1 MTDAEI
7 SLPAADDAHAS
18 AEPSTRAQRAN
29 QARELSEQSDRYAV
43 ALESLLSVLRS
54 SRLDDRSA
62 RETAT
67 NIAATALVQLRTST
81 DERHLDLLEPVVG
94 AFSRL
99 KEDVQPLVRFGK
111 LDVEFV
117 EPPANGRALP
127 GEVAHAARAIV
138 RNVLLML
145 VNAAHARR
153 ARVQWDCDGLNL
165 LVSIRDDGRG
175 ETKAH
180 DDALRPVSEHVAAL
194 DGRMSLASTPGWG
207 TEMSIAIPLDPAP
220 ATTPRDRLADLS
232 GRETEVLD
240 QLATG
245 ARNSEIARALGITE
259 HTVKFH
265 ISKLL
270 RKAGARNRA
279 ELISLMR

>member
-7 SLPAADDAHAS
+7 PLPAADGAS
-18 AEPSTRAQRAN
+18 SPAEASTRAQLAN
-29 QARELSEQSDRYAV
+29 QARALSEQSDRYAV

-62 RETAT
+62 RETTT

-145 VNAAHARR
+145 VNAAKARR
-153 ARVQWDCDGLNL
+153 ARIQWDCDGLNL
-165 LVSIRDDGRG
+165 LISIRDDGRG
-175 ETKAH
+175 ETRAH
-180 DDALRPVSEHVAAL
+180 DDALRPVSEHVTAL
-194 DGRMSLASTPGWG
+194 DGQMDLTSTPGWG
-207 TEMSIAIPLDPAP
+207 TEMSITIPLDPVTAP
-220 ATTPRDRLADLS
+220 PPLESLTALS
-232 GRETEVLD
+232 GREKEVLN

-245 ARNSEIARALGITE
+245 ARNSEIAQTLGITE

>member
-1 MTDAEI
+1 MTD
-7 SLPAADDAHAS
+7 SPQTDTG
-18 AEPSTRAQRAN
+18 TRAQLAN
-29 QARELSEQSDRYAV
+29 QARALSEQADRYAV
-43 ALESLLSVLRS
+43 TLESLLSVLRS
-54 SRLDDRSA
+54 SRLDDRAA

-67 NIAATALVQLRTST
+67 GIAAT
-81 DERHLDLLEPVVG
+81 

-145 VNAAHARR
+145 VNAAEASRS
-153 ARVQWDCDGLNL
+153 RVHWDCDGLNL
-165 LVSIRDDGRG
+165 LINLRDDGRG
-175 ETKAH
+175 ETQPH
-180 DDALRPVSEHVAAL
+180 DDALRPVSEHVTAL
-194 DGRMSLASTPGWG
+194 EGQMNIASTPGWG

-220 ATTPRDRLADLS
+220 APAPLEGLSNLSDR
-232 GRETEVLD
+232 EKEVLK
-240 QLATG
+240 QLGTG

-279 ELISLMR
+279 ELIALMH

>member
-1 MTDAEI
+1 MTD
-7 SLPAADDAHAS
+7 SPQTDTG
-18 AEPSTRAQRAN
+18 TRAQLAN
-29 QARELSEQSDRYAV
+29 QARALSEQADRYAV
-43 ALESLLSVLRS
+43 TLESLLSVLRS
-54 SRLDDRSA
+54 SRLDDRAA

-67 NIAATALVQLRTST
+67 GIAATALVRLRTST
-81 DERHLDLLEPVVG
+81 DEHHHDLLEPVVG

-145 VNAAHARR
+145 VNAAEASRS
-153 ARVQWDCDGLNL
+153 RVHWDCDGLNL
-165 LVSIRDDGRG
+165 LINIRDDGRG
-175 ETKAH
+175 ETQPH
-180 DDALRPVSEHVAAL
+180 DDALRPVSEHVTAL
-194 DGRMSLASTPGWG
+194 EGQMNIASTPGWG

-220 ATTPRDRLADLS
+220 APAPLEGLSNLSDR
-232 GRETEVLD
+232 EKEVLK
-240 QLATG
+240 QLGTG

-279 ELISLMR
+279 ELIALMH